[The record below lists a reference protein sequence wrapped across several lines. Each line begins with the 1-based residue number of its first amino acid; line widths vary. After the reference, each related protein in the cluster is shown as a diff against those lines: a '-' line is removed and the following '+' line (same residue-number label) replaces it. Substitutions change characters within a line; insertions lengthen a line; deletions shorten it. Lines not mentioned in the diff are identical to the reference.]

1 MIRYDRHCLHSDPQ
15 LESAEKTRT
24 KRGTLPQEEVDVPG
38 GQLVDVLQCLRGGQ
52 LERCLHDLTRR
63 CKMYYCVQQKKDSTT
78 RIRTVTRV
86 YAQRFFLQNCRNALL
101 VQMTDTCHAADVDET
116 GSSCSGI
123 QSSQLT
129 HVGGPRTTSL
139 FDNK

>member
-1 MIRYDRHCLHSDPQ
+1 MR
-15 LESAEKTRT
+15 EEKIVVVVVVFFVVVVIVVVVVV
-24 KRGTLPQEEVDVPG
+24 LFVVDVAAG
-38 GQLVDVLQCLRGGQ
+38 CIIACD
-52 LERCLHDLTRR
+52 
-63 CKMYYCVQQKKDSTT
+63 KKKDSTT

-129 HVGGPRTTSL
+129 HVGGPRATS
-139 FDNK
+139 FFVNK